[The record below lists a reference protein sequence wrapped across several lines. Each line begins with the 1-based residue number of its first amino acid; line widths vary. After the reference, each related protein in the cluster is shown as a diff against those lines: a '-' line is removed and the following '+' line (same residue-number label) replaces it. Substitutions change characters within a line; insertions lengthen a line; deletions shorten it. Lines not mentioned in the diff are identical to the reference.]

1 MEISLVSIVATC
13 VFYSVILFLMCM
25 LIKRI
30 RIIRNVGPECL
41 IFIICFIITL
51 MFFPVEFRFAYNI
64 EIEDTLQPVIRMFR
78 HPIYHNILLMHVL
91 AVIWLAGAL
100 VALVRYVMRYKSLFR
115 YLSVRDTE
123 NYDTV
128 LKKYGL
134 DSRHYDGI
142 EKIHFVYAGQVDSP
156 CTAGIKKPYILLPEK
171 EYSREQMHYILLHEI
186 MHIKNK
192 DLLWIILIE
201 VLCISFWWNPLLYY
215 IKIQLLQLIEI
226 RIDNNIVK
234 NMQKQEVRAYMNAL
248 INTAGQK
255 KDETAGII
263 AFNNSG
269 YKFLKKRLELIGDG
283 LSVSHIQQGI
293 LITVIIILVMCK
305 VCFNIMPYSTETVEG
320 GVMTTEE
327 NTYLIKS
334 GNEYKVYIYGE
345 YMDTVDDL
353 LGYDDIPIYNSLEE
367 AKRNE

>member
-13 VFYSVILFLMCM
+13 VFYSVILVLMCM

-91 AVIWLAGAL
+91 AVIWLAGVL

-115 YLSVRDTE
+115 YLAVRDTE

-156 CTAGIKKPYILLPEK
+156 CTAGIKNHTFFCRK
-171 EYSREQMHYILLHEI
+171 R
-186 MHIKNK
+186 
-192 DLLWIILIE
+192 
-201 VLCISFWWNPLLYY
+201 
-215 IKIQLLQLIEI
+215 
-226 RIDNNIVK
+226 
-234 NMQKQEVRAYMNAL
+234 
-248 INTAGQK
+248 NTAGSRC
-255 KDETAGII
+255 II
-263 AFNNSG
+263 FCC
-269 YKFLKKRLELIGDG
+269 
-283 LSVSHIQQGI
+283 
-293 LITVIIILVMCK
+293 M
-305 VCFNIMPYSTETVEG
+305 
-320 GVMTTEE
+320 
-327 NTYLIKS
+327 KS
-334 GNEYKVYIYGE
+334 CI
-345 YMDTVDDL
+345 
-353 LGYDDIPIYNSLEE
+353 
-367 AKRNE
+367 